1 MYPWSKFIK
10 VRIRKQFLIFYC
22 TVQGI
27 VEVMEDFETLND
39 AVNSIEE
46 SFDEIEI
53 KVDNNTEAL
62 QEVNNTVTTKSA
74 ELESKLHSFGG
85 ILSEAVV
92 YIINTLNYSFNAT
105 NVNLQNAI
113 DRIDTL
119 NSTTSMY
126 SRP

>member
-10 VRIRKQFLIFYC
+10 VRIGKQFLIFNC

-46 SFDEIEI
+46 RFDEIET

-74 ELESKLHSFGG
+74 EMESKIRSFDG

-92 YIINTLNYSFNAT
+92 HINTLNYSLNTT

-113 DRIDTL
+113 NRIDTL

-126 SRP
+126 P

>member
-1 MYPWSKFIK
+1 MFC
-10 VRIRKQFLIFYC
+10 C

-27 VEVMEDFETLND
+27 VEIMEDFETLND
-39 AVNSIEE
+39 TVNSIETRV
-46 SFDEIEI
+46 DEIGT

-74 ELESKLHSFGG
+74 ELESKIHSFDE
-85 ILSEAVV
+85 ILSEAAVH
-92 YIINTLNYSFNAT
+92 INTLNYSLNTT
-105 NVNLQNAI
+105 NVNLQNSI

-126 SRP
+126 S

>member
-10 VRIRKQFLIFYC
+10 VRIGKQFLIFNC

-39 AVNSIEE
+39 TVKSIEE
-46 SFDEIEI
+46 SFDELEI

-62 QEVNNTVTTKSA
+62 QEVNNTLTTKST
-74 ELESKLHSFGG
+74 ELESKIHSFDG

-92 YIINTLNYSFNAT
+92 DIKTLNYSLNAT

-113 DRIDTL
+113 NRIDTL

-126 SRP
+126 P

>member
-1 MYPWSKFIK
+1 MNWVIVPK
-10 VRIRKQFLIFYC
+10 VFVVR
-22 TVQGI
+22 TVQDI
-27 VEVMEDFETLND
+27 VEIMEDFETLND

-46 SFDEIEI
+46 SFDEIET

-85 ILSEAVV
+85 ILNEAVV

-113 DRIDTL
+113 NRIDTL

-126 SRP
+126 PWPKFIKV

>member
-1 MYPWSKFIK
+1 
-10 VRIRKQFLIFYC
+10 
-22 TVQGI
+22 
-27 VEVMEDFETLND
+27 MEEFETLND

-46 SFDEIEI
+46 SFDEIET

-74 ELESKLHSFGG
+74 ELESKIHSFDG

-92 YIINTLNYSFNAT
+92 HINTLNYSLNTT

-113 DRIDTL
+113 NRIDTL

-126 SRP
+126 PRSKFIKV

>member
-1 MYPWSKFIK
+1 
-10 VRIRKQFLIFYC
+10 
-22 TVQGI
+22 
-27 VEVMEDFETLND
+27 MEDFETLND
-39 AVNSIEE
+39 TVNHFETRV
-46 SFDEIEI
+46 DEIGT

-74 ELESKLHSFGG
+74 ELESKINSFDG

-92 YIINTLNYSFNAT
+92 HINTLNYSLNTT

-113 DRIDTL
+113 NTIDTL

-126 SRP
+126 L

>member
-10 VRIRKQFLIFYC
+10 VRIAKQFLIFYC

-92 YIINTLNYSFNAT
+92 YIINTINYSSNAT

-113 DRIDTL
+113 NRIDTL

-126 SRP
+126 P

>member
-10 VRIRKQFLIFYC
+10 VRIGKQFLIFYC

-113 DRIDTL
+113 NRIDTL

-126 SRP
+126 P